1 MKEPVGKS
9 SKDKSKAATRTVKAA
24 PTKSAPPKSS
34 EKSAG
39 GKVTNGGPRKARE
52 TAPIAQDS
60 ARKQPQTMASPKK
73 DLEKQRGTGKQSGKA
88 ESPANTPKPAS
99 PKSAPAKSSPK
110 AASQPPVKSINKP
123 SSKSVA
129 KAPAK
134 GLADKSGGG
143 EPEPVKTAKPAKA
156 APSTASAKAKT
167 AAVQP
172 AGKSPTSQQASQQA
186 PKSPATGAV
195 KAPPAKKPKAK
206 TAPAAPRMVAE
217 PVPVQPPVI
226 KVEPTHRQPS
236 ATAVK
241 VFEQAI
247 KVFHKRQF
255 GEAKAL
261 FENILTKYPHEV
273 EILARSTTYI
283 HVCEQRLAHEETLP
297 RKPEDLYDRGVF
309 SLNTGNYDQARVCFE
324 KALKIK
330 PDEPH
335 ILYSLAA
342 TLVNLGQTESA
353 LVHLQ
358 RSMQLQP
365 RYRSQVLNDADFS
378 DLRDNRQF
386 LSMMGMTSPFDRL
399 ETRR

>member
-1 MKEPVGKS
+1 V
-9 SKDKSKAATRTVKAA
+9 
-24 PTKSAPPKSS
+24 
-34 EKSAG
+34 
-39 GKVTNGGPRKARE
+39 
-52 TAPIAQDS
+52 
-60 ARKQPQTMASPKK
+60 
-73 DLEKQRGTGKQSGKA
+73 GKQSGKA
-88 ESPANTPKPAS
+88 ESTANVPKPAS
-99 PKSAPAKSSPK
+99 PKSPPAKSSPK
-110 AASQPPVKSINKP
+110 VAPQPPVKSSSKP

-134 GLADKSGGG
+134 GLADNSKGRAAEPVRPAKPTSTAKSAASGG
-143 EPEPVKTAKPAKA
+143 KAKPAA
-156 APSTASAKAKT
+156 A
-167 AAVQP
+167 QP
-172 AGKSPTSQQASQQA
+172 AGKSPASQTA
-186 PKSPATGAV
+186 TEPATKLPANGAV
-195 KAPPAKKPKAK
+195 KAAPARKPKAQ
-206 TAPAAPRMVAE
+206 TAPAAPRVVAE

-342 TLVNLGQTESA
+342 TLVNLGETESA

-365 RYRSQVLNDADFS
+365 RYRSQVLNDTDFS

-386 LSMMGMTSPFDRL
+386 LLMMGMTSPFDRL